1 MYMKKKVRE
10 GCSSHGAESCPPLD
24 IDFWT
29 IKLSFLTKSLPIW
42 WRLSDIKVQLE
53 VEKKIIDWNIRTER
67 LNSYIRMKSYG

>member
-1 MYMKKKVRE
+1 MFPLTAMTQVVKGLQDWIWQLGKNQTP
-10 GCSSHGAESCPPLD
+10 CES
-24 IDFWT
+24 I
-29 IKLSFLTKSLPIW
+29 IW